1 MNSIVITG
9 ASAGIGSAIA
19 KRFAKEGYHLFL
31 LARRYEKLEA
41 LKNQLSCPVDIF
53 ELDVTD
59 RKSVLDVFSRILKK
73 SPIDI
78 LVNNAG
84 LALGLD
90 PVYKA
95 NLDDWETMVDTNI
108 KGLLYCTHAALPS
121 MVSKNKGH
129 IINLG
134 STAGKYPYPG
144 GNVYGGTK
152 AFVQQ
157 FSLNLRTDLL
167 GTDVRVTCIEPGLV
181 GQTEIS
187 VVRFKGDEQ
196 KAKNVYERSDPLVPE
211 NIAEAIFWCCHQ
223 SPHVNVNILELMP
236 VCQASSALT
245 VVRK

>member
-9 ASAGIGSAIA
+9 ASAGIGAAIA

-41 LKNQLSCPVDIF
+41 LKKQLSCPVDIF
-53 ELDVTD
+53 ALDVTD
-59 RKSVLDVFSRILKK
+59 RKSVLDVFSHILKK
-73 SPIDI
+73 SSIDI

-90 PVYKA
+90 PAYKA

-129 IINLG
+129 IINVG
-134 STAGKYPYPG
+134 SIAGKYPYPG

-167 GTDVRVTCIEPGLV
+167 GTEVRVTCIEPGLV
-181 GQTEIS
+181 GETELSMI
-187 VVRFKGDEQ
+187 RFKGDEE

-211 NIAEAIFWCCHQ
+211 NIAEVIFWCCHQ
-223 SPHVNVNILELMP
+223 PAHVNVNILELMP
-236 VCQASSALT
+236 VCQASSALA